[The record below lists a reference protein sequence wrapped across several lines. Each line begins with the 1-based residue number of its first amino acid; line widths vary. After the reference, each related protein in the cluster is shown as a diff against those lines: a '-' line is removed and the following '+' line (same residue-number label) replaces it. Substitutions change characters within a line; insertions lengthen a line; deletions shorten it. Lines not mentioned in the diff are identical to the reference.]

1 MGVECGSS
9 GVRSWNRKEIPS
21 VVIVHCAL
29 HCATGEI
36 PHIERAQAII
46 APHGIYGTNM
56 PISPFQ
62 SGKKQFHGLTGTRL
76 PRIFA
81 DIITSH
87 IIYFAPKIS
96 ANKICE
102 NEVFSVISHRIRRSA
117 HFFMP
122 AHIGSSKANKRQI
135 IEYQVL
141 KTREK
146 LIEIARQLFAH
157 KGIENT
163 TMNDIASA
171 SDKGRR
177 TIYTYFRSKRDIYN
191 AVVKTESDKIIDKL
205 SAIVALPIDP
215 EQKLMDF
222 IFARFEAIKESV
234 TRNGTLR
241 AGFFR
246 DVRKVDRARR
256 SNTSSEANMLRQIL
270 LEGVNQGVFHIRHVE
285 QTAMVMLLSLQ
296 GLDVPYIRDN
306 FSELGIEKLKLREY
320 IDDFIMNG
328 IRNKSK

>member
-1 MGVECGSS
+1 M
-9 GVRSWNRKEIPS
+9 
-21 VVIVHCAL
+21 
-29 HCATGEI
+29 
-36 PHIERAQAII
+36 
-46 APHGIYGTNM
+46 
-56 PISPFQ
+56 
-62 SGKKQFHGLTGTRL
+62 
-76 PRIFA
+76 
-81 DIITSH
+81 
-87 IIYFAPKIS
+87 
-96 ANKICE
+96 
-102 NEVFSVISHRIRRSA
+102 
-117 HFFMP
+117 
-122 AHIGSSKANKRQI
+122 
-135 IEYQVL
+135 L
-141 KTREK
+141 KTRDK

-205 SAIVALPIDP
+205 SAIVAQPVDP
-215 EQKLMDF
+215 QQKLMDF

-234 TRNGTLR
+234 SRNGTLK

-256 SNTSSEANMLRQIL
+256 SNTTSEANMLKQIL

-320 IDDFIMNG
+320 IEAFIMNG
-328 IRNKSK
+328 IKHK

>member
-1 MGVECGSS
+1 M
-9 GVRSWNRKEIPS
+9 
-21 VVIVHCAL
+21 
-29 HCATGEI
+29 
-36 PHIERAQAII
+36 
-46 APHGIYGTNM
+46 
-56 PISPFQ
+56 
-62 SGKKQFHGLTGTRL
+62 
-76 PRIFA
+76 
-81 DIITSH
+81 
-87 IIYFAPKIS
+87 
-96 ANKICE
+96 
-102 NEVFSVISHRIRRSA
+102 
-117 HFFMP
+117 
-122 AHIGSSKANKRQI
+122 
-135 IEYQVL
+135 L
-141 KTREK
+141 KTRDK

-205 SAIVALPIDP
+205 SAIVALPIEP

-234 TRNGTLR
+234 TRNGTLK

-256 SNTSSEANMLRQIL
+256 SNTSSEANMLKQIL

-328 IRNKSK
+328 IKNK

>member
-1 MGVECGSS
+1 M
-9 GVRSWNRKEIPS
+9 
-21 VVIVHCAL
+21 
-29 HCATGEI
+29 
-36 PHIERAQAII
+36 
-46 APHGIYGTNM
+46 
-56 PISPFQ
+56 
-62 SGKKQFHGLTGTRL
+62 
-76 PRIFA
+76 
-81 DIITSH
+81 
-87 IIYFAPKIS
+87 
-96 ANKICE
+96 
-102 NEVFSVISHRIRRSA
+102 
-117 HFFMP
+117 
-122 AHIGSSKANKRQI
+122 
-135 IEYQVL
+135 L
-141 KTREK
+141 KTRDK

-205 SAIVALPIDP
+205 SAIVAQPVDP
-215 EQKLMDF
+215 QQKLMDF
-222 IFARFEAIKESV
+222 IFARVEAIKESV
-234 TRNGTLR
+234 SRNGTLK

-256 SNTSSEANMLRQIL
+256 SNTTSEANMLKQIL

-320 IDDFIMNG
+320 IEAFIMNG
-328 IRNKSK
+328 IKNK

>member
-1 MGVECGSS
+1 M
-9 GVRSWNRKEIPS
+9 
-21 VVIVHCAL
+21 
-29 HCATGEI
+29 
-36 PHIERAQAII
+36 
-46 APHGIYGTNM
+46 
-56 PISPFQ
+56 
-62 SGKKQFHGLTGTRL
+62 
-76 PRIFA
+76 
-81 DIITSH
+81 
-87 IIYFAPKIS
+87 
-96 ANKICE
+96 
-102 NEVFSVISHRIRRSA
+102 
-117 HFFMP
+117 
-122 AHIGSSKANKRQI
+122 
-135 IEYQVL
+135 L
-141 KTREK
+141 KTRDK

-205 SAIVALPIDP
+205 SAIVALPVDP
-215 EQKLMDF
+215 QQKLMDF

-234 TRNGTLR
+234 SRNGTLK
-241 AGFFR
+241 AGFVR
-246 DVRKVDRARR
+246 DVRRVDRVRR
-256 SNTSSEANMLRQIL
+256 SSTTSEANMLKQIL

-320 IDDFIMNG
+320 IEAFIMNG
-328 IRNKSK
+328 IKNKN

>member
-1 MGVECGSS
+1 M
-9 GVRSWNRKEIPS
+9 
-21 VVIVHCAL
+21 
-29 HCATGEI
+29 
-36 PHIERAQAII
+36 
-46 APHGIYGTNM
+46 
-56 PISPFQ
+56 
-62 SGKKQFHGLTGTRL
+62 
-76 PRIFA
+76 
-81 DIITSH
+81 
-87 IIYFAPKIS
+87 
-96 ANKICE
+96 
-102 NEVFSVISHRIRRSA
+102 
-117 HFFMP
+117 
-122 AHIGSSKANKRQI
+122 
-135 IEYQVL
+135 L
-141 KTREK
+141 KTRDK

-205 SAIVALPIDP
+205 SAIVALPVDP
-215 EQKLMDF
+215 QQKLMDF

-234 TRNGTLR
+234 SRNGTLK

-246 DVRKVDRARR
+246 DVRRVDRVRR
-256 SNTSSEANMLRQIL
+256 SSTTSEANMLKQIL

-320 IDDFIMNG
+320 IEAFIMNG
-328 IRNKSK
+328 IKNKN

>member
-1 MGVECGSS
+1 M
-9 GVRSWNRKEIPS
+9 
-21 VVIVHCAL
+21 
-29 HCATGEI
+29 
-36 PHIERAQAII
+36 
-46 APHGIYGTNM
+46 
-56 PISPFQ
+56 
-62 SGKKQFHGLTGTRL
+62 
-76 PRIFA
+76 
-81 DIITSH
+81 
-87 IIYFAPKIS
+87 
-96 ANKICE
+96 
-102 NEVFSVISHRIRRSA
+102 
-117 HFFMP
+117 
-122 AHIGSSKANKRQI
+122 
-135 IEYQVL
+135 L
-141 KTREK
+141 KTRDK

-205 SAIVALPIDP
+205 SAIVAQPVDP
-215 EQKLMDF
+215 QQKLMDF
-222 IFARFEAIKESV
+222 IFARSEAIKESV
-234 TRNGTLR
+234 SRNGTLK

-256 SNTSSEANMLRQIL
+256 SNSTSEANMLKQIL

-320 IDDFIMNG
+320 IEAFIMNG
-328 IRNKSK
+328 IKNK

>member
-1 MGVECGSS
+1 M
-9 GVRSWNRKEIPS
+9 
-21 VVIVHCAL
+21 
-29 HCATGEI
+29 
-36 PHIERAQAII
+36 
-46 APHGIYGTNM
+46 
-56 PISPFQ
+56 
-62 SGKKQFHGLTGTRL
+62 
-76 PRIFA
+76 
-81 DIITSH
+81 
-87 IIYFAPKIS
+87 
-96 ANKICE
+96 
-102 NEVFSVISHRIRRSA
+102 
-117 HFFMP
+117 
-122 AHIGSSKANKRQI
+122 
-135 IEYQVL
+135 L
-141 KTREK
+141 KTRDK

-205 SAIVALPIDP
+205 SAIVAQPVDP
-215 EQKLMDF
+215 QQKLMDF
-222 IFARFEAIKESV
+222 IFARFEAIKEPVS
-234 TRNGTLR
+234 RNGTLK

-256 SNTSSEANMLRQIL
+256 SNTTSEANMLKQIL

-320 IDDFIMNG
+320 IEAFIMNG
-328 IRNKSK
+328 IKNK